1 VIAVGT
7 ANTSKAPTM
16 TARPS
21 VGTLNSGTRGLDR
34 SRVVRSGRRK
44 AMLVILALIIL
55 VIFDLYLLNEINI
68 LEENLRFVIKARQ
81 ATQDE
86 LMKHIT
92 EVHHDN

>member
-1 VIAVGT
+1 
-7 ANTSKAPTM
+7 
-16 TARPS
+16 
-21 VGTLNSGTRGLDR
+21 
-34 SRVVRSGRRK
+34 
-44 AMLVILALIIL
+44 MLVILTLIIL